1 MELDLTVMSE
11 AELAELAEWVALVKR
26 TRALVRA
33 GRTVRG
39 DHPDPALWVHGVVA
53 PDGGEALFALVAM
66 QTGATQ
72 PPGLVRLPGLDP
84 DRTYRLTLEPP
95 GHRLTPTRV
104 LPPWAVAA
112 APGGP
117 GVVLPGRVL
126 GRHGIQAPQ
135 LHPATLVL
143 LHLEAV

>member
-1 MELDLTVMSE
+1 V
-11 AELAELAEWVALVKR
+11 
-26 TRALVRA
+26 RALVHT
-33 GRTVRG
+33 GRTVRA

-53 PDGGEALFALVAM
+53 PDGGEALFAVVAM
-66 QTGATQ
+66 QTGLTQ

-84 DRTYRLTLEPP
+84 DRTYRLRLQAP

-104 LPPWAVAA
+104 LPPWAAEA
-112 APGGP
+112 APEGP
-117 GVVLPGRVL
+117 GVLLPGRVL
-126 GRHGIQAPQ
+126 SQHGIQAPH

>member
-1 MELDLTVMSE
+1 MRG
-11 AELAELAEWVALVKR
+11 LVH
-26 TRALVRA
+26 T
-33 GRTVRG
+33 GRTVRA

-66 QTGATQ
+66 QTGLTQ

-84 DRTYRLTLEPP
+84 DRTYRLRLQTP

-104 LPPWAVAA
+104 LPPWAAEA
-112 APGGP
+112 APEGP
-117 GVVLPGRVL
+117 GVLLPGRVVSQ
-126 GRHGIQAPQ
+126 HGIQAPH

-143 LHLEAV
+143 LYLEAV

>member
-1 MELDLTVMSE
+1 M
-11 AELAELAEWVALVKR
+11 
-26 TRALVRA
+26 RA
-33 GRTVRG
+33 

-66 QTGATQ
+66 QTGLTQ

-84 DRTYRLTLEPP
+84 DRTYRLRLQAP

-104 LPPWAVAA
+104 LPPWATEA
-112 APGGP
+112 APEGP
-117 GVVLPGRVL
+117 GVLLPGRVL
-126 GRHGIQAPQ
+126 SQHGIQAPH